1 MPLLWFYIWPS
12 IDLSSKSLITNAKNT
27 IPSTTTPP
35 KKKTSAN
42 SPLCL
47 SSGFFHVVCW
57 GALSFGTQQG
67 HKGPPGVPRNP
78 RWFSSPTNGWASA
91 CQIQQAFKWLCYVQ
105 PWGVWWIRPWRWK
118 LLLGLVRSSYGGMR
132 WLYVGWVN
140 VTENWG
146 RKHVV
151 IFVGSPQQLN
161 IDILKPKWPM
171 QFPRPMICGSDVEV
185 LGGVCIS

>member
-1 MPLLWFYIWPS
+1 MRIHGNVSDPFTFKLATYQY
-12 IDLSSKSLITNAKNT
+12 LSYA
-27 IPSTTTPP
+27 
-35 KKKTSAN
+35 
-42 SPLCL
+42 
-47 SSGFFHVVCW
+47 SSMVLYLAFNWSQG
-57 GALSFGTQQG
+57 QG
-67 HKGPPGVPRNP
+67 HKGPPGVPRRNTTADWL
-78 RWFSSPTNGWASA
+78 RWFSSPTNGWASV

-118 LLLGLVRSSYGGMR
+118 LLLGRYGPVMVVRWVGG
-132 WLYVGWVN
+132 LGGWVN
-140 VTENWG
+140 VTENWWH
-146 RKHVV
+146 KNVV